1 MPPIQVK
8 GLIKTFG
15 ATRALDGLDLEVET
29 GQVHGFLGP
38 NGSGKST
45 TIKVLLGLIRAD
57 GGQARV
63 LGLDPWTEATSI
75 HHRVAYVP
83 GEVNLWPNLTGGE
96 VLDLLADLRGTGDTR
111 LRDELCE
118 RFGLNTSEKCGSYS
132 RGNRQK
138 VALIA
143 ALSTEADLY
152 VFDEPT
158 AGLDPLKEAE
168 FQNCVREIRDEGRTV
183 LLSSHILGQVEQ
195 LADSL
200 TIIRG
205 GKTIDTGSL
214 REMKR
219 LARSRIEATIDGDP
233 AGLEMLAGVHDVEV
247 ENGRVRIS
255 VDPEGLE
262 DVLRWLLARQVTDL
276 VSRPPT
282 LEDLFL
288 SEYRGADER

>member
-1 MPPIQVK
+1 MK
-8 GLIKTFG
+8 EFG
-15 ATRALDGLDLEVET
+15 ATRALDGLDLEVGT

-45 TIKVLLGLIRAD
+45 TIRVLLGLIRA
-57 GGQARV
+57 GGGSARV
-63 LGLDPWTEATSI
+63 FGLDPWSDAPSI
-75 HHRVAYVP
+75 HHRVAYIP

-96 VLDLLADLRGTGDTR
+96 VLDLLADLRGDGDQPR
-111 LRDELCE
+111 RDELCE
-118 RFGLNTSEKCGSYS
+118 RFELNTREKCGSYS

-138 VALIA
+138 VALVA

-168 FQNCVREIRDEGRTV
+168 FQDCVCQIRDEGRTV
-183 LLSSHILGQVEQ
+183 LLSSHILAQVEQ

-200 TIIRG
+200 TIIRN
-205 GKTIDTGSL
+205 GKAIGTGSL
-214 REMKR
+214 QEMKH
-219 LARSRIEATIDGDP
+219 LARSRIEATIGGDP
-233 AGLEMLAGVHDVEV
+233 AGLETLPGVHEVEV
-247 ENGRVRIS
+247 VNERVQLS

-262 DVLRWLLARQVTDL
+262 DVLRWLLDRQVTDL

-288 SEYRGADER
+288 SEYRDVDER